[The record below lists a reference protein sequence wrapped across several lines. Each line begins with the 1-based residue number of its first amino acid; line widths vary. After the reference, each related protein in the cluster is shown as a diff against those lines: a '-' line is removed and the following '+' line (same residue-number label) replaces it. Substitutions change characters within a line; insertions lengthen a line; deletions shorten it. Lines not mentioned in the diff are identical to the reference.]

1 MIKILKQS
9 IKALRANKGRTVL
22 TMLGIIIGIGTVVLV
37 LSTGAG
43 FRSLI
48 DSQVATLGSNTLFV
62 QTHIPSAT
70 KKRSEATDGPG
81 GAVVGVVI
89 TSLKQRDL
97 DSINKL
103 QNVVGSYGI
112 ITGQAVSL
120 YRNNKKSAIY
130 YGVGADRFNID
141 KTKLSTGR
149 FFTKA
154 EDSSGAQVAILG
166 STIAEDL
173 FGQDDPVG
181 KLFKLGALNFQVIG
195 VYAPQG
201 ALSENDGIV
210 FIPLNTAQKK
220 LLGID
225 YISVG
230 IVALN
235 DINDAEATAEQIKI
249 ALRNNHNINDSA
261 KDDFIVQ
268 TQAQALETFNVIFDG
283 ITFLLIAIATISL
296 LVGGVG
302 IMNIMY
308 VVVTE
313 RTAEIGLKKALGA
326 RESDI
331 LKEFLVEAV
340 LVTILGG
347 IIGIGFGSFLG
358 FIISLIAKG
367 ANLAWTFS
375 VPFYAIVLAFSVSA
389 IIGISF
395 GVFPAKSAAKMD
407 PVEAMRYE

>member
-1 MIKILKQS
+1 MNKAFKQS
-9 IKALRANKGRTVL
+9 IKALRANKGRTFL

-37 LSTGAG
+37 LSAGAG
-43 FRSLI
+43 FRSII
-48 DSQVATLGSNTLFV
+48 DSQVAVYGGNTLFV

-70 KKRSEATDGPG
+70 KKRSDATDGPG

-89 TSLKQRDL
+89 TSFKQRDL
-97 DSINKL
+97 DTINKL
-103 QNVVGSYGI
+103 QNVTGSYGF
-112 ITGQAVSL
+112 ITGQAVAQ
-120 YRNNKKSAIY
+120 YRNNKKSSIY

-141 KTKLSTGR
+141 KTKLSSGR
-149 FFTKA
+149 FFSKA
-154 EDSSGAQVAILG
+154 EDASGAQVAILG

-173 FGQDDPVG
+173 FGQDDPIG
-181 KLFKLGALNFQVIG
+181 KSFKLGGLNFQAIG

-201 ALSENDGIV
+201 ALSESDGIV

-220 LLGID
+220 LLGVN
-225 YISVG
+225 YITIAV
-230 IVALN
+230 VALEN
-235 DINDAEATAEQIKI
+235 MNDADATALQIKL
-249 ALRNNHNINDSA
+249 ALRNNHNITNPD

-268 TQAQALETFNVIFDG
+268 TQAQALETFNIIFDG
-283 ITFLLIAIATISL
+283 ITYLLIAIAAISL

-313 RTAEIGLKKALGA
+313 RTAEIGLKKAIGA

-347 IIGIGFGSFLG
+347 IIGIGLGSFLG
-358 FIISLIAKG
+358 FIISVIARS

-375 VPFYAIVLAFSVSA
+375 VPIYAIVLAFSVSA

>member
-1 MIKILKQS
+1 MTKALKQS
-9 IKALRANKGRTVL
+9 IKALKANKGRTVL

-37 LSTGAG
+37 LSAGAG

-70 KKRSEATDGPG
+70 KKRSDATDGPG
-81 GAVVGVVI
+81 GAIAGVVI
-89 TSLKQRDL
+89 TSFKQRDL
-97 DSINKL
+97 NSINKL
-103 QNVVGSYGI
+103 ENVAGSYGF
-112 ITGQAVSL
+112 ITGQAVAV
-120 YRNNKKSAIY
+120 YRNNKKSSIY
-130 YGVGADRFNID
+130 YGVGAERFEID
-141 KTKLSTGR
+141 KTTLSSGR

-154 EDSSGAQVAILG
+154 EDNSGAQVAILG
-166 STIAEDL
+166 ATIAEDL
-173 FGQDDPVG
+173 FGQDNPIG
-181 KLFKLGALNFQVIG
+181 KLFRLGSLNFQVIG
-195 VYAPQG
+195 VYTPQG

-210 FIPLNTAQKK
+210 FVPLNTAQKK
-220 LLGID
+220 LLGVD
-225 YISVG
+225 YITVAV
-230 IVALN
+230 VALH
-235 DINDAEATAEQIKI
+235 DIDKADSTALQIK
-249 ALRNNHNINDSA
+249 AVMRDNHNITDEA

-268 TQAQALETFNVIFDG
+268 TQAQALETFNVIFNG
-283 ITFLLIAIATISL
+283 ITYLLIAIAAISL

-340 LVTILGG
+340 IVTILGG
-347 IIGIGFGSFLG
+347 IIGIGLGAFLG
-358 FIISLIAKG
+358 FVVSLIAKS

-375 VPFYAIVLAFSVSA
+375 VPMYAIFLSFGVSA

-395 GVFPAKSAAKMD
+395 GVFPARSAAKMD
-407 PVEAMRYE
+407 PIEALRYE

>member
-1 MIKILKQS
+1 MIKAFQQS
-9 IKALRANKGRTVL
+9 IKALRANPGRTIL
-22 TMLGIIIGIGTVVLV
+22 TMLGIVIGIGTVVLV
-37 LSTGAG
+37 LSAGAG

-70 KKRSEATDGPG
+70 KKRSDQTDGPG

-89 TSLKQRDL
+89 TSFKQRDL
-97 DSINKL
+97 NSINKL
-103 QNVVGSYGI
+103 QNVVGSYGL
-112 ITGQAVSL
+112 ITGQAVAV

-130 YGVGADRFNID
+130 YGVGADRFSID
-141 KTKLSTGR
+141 KTTLSSGR
-149 FFTKA
+149 FFTKT
-154 EDSSGAQVAILG
+154 EDTGGAQVAILG

-173 FGQDDPVG
+173 FGQDNPVG
-181 KLFKLGALNFQVIG
+181 KLFRLGSLNFQVIG
-195 VYAPQG
+195 VYTPQG

-210 FIPLNTAQKK
+210 FVPLNTAQKK
-220 LLGID
+220 LLGVD
-225 YISVG
+225 YMSVG
-230 IVALN
+230 VVALN
-235 DINDAEATAEQIKI
+235 DINDADATALQIKTVM
-249 ALRNNHNINDSA
+249 RENHNITNPD

-283 ITFLLIAIATISL
+283 ITYLLIAIAAISL

-326 RESDI
+326 KESDI
-331 LKEFLVEAV
+331 LKEFLTEAV
-340 LVTILGG
+340 IVTILGG
-347 IIGIGFGSFLG
+347 IIGIGLGAFLG
-358 FIISLIAKG
+358 FAVALIAKS

-375 VPFYAIVLAFSVSA
+375 VPTYAIILGFGVSA

-407 PVEAMRYE
+407 PIEALRYE